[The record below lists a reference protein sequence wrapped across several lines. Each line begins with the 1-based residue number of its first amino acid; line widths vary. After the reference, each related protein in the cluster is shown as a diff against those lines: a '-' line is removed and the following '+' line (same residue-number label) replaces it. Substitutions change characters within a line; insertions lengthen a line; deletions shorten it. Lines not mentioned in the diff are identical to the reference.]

1 MGKEEIM
8 ALFHIKDECV
18 HKKRVSVS
26 PKRFE
31 SLSFPKLLDIGA
43 EVT

>member
-18 HKKRVSVS
+18 HKKRVFSIAQ
-26 PKRFE
+26 KIWE
-31 SLSFPKLLDIGA
+31 LEFP
-43 EVT
+43 